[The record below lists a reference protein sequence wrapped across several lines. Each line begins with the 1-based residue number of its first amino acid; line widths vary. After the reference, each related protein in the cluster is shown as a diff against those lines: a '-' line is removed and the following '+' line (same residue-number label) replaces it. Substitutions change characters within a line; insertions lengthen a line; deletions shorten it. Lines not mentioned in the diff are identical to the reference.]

1 MQLPRSCARELTEKR
16 VPVSQGR
23 KQDLVSTEP
32 FSDTFGTKAQRKRPK
47 LDIGS
52 IEELASKVATHQ
64 AKVAADAVQAE
75 KDQRLSEIR
84 DVEGSIAPELLAAQE
99 EEKQLSNV
107 PQDYILSAG
116 TSKRIW
122 GELYKVRFLFL
133 SPLSVPADRAA
144 THRSLTLPT

>member
-16 VPVSQGR
+16 VPVSQGG

-122 GELYKVRFLFL
+122 SELYKVRFRFL
-133 SPLSVPADRAA
+133 PAFRLV
-144 THRSLTLPT
+144 HQS